1 MDECAASPC
10 QNSGA
15 CKETGSSYTCTCQ
28 VHSSNIHILHSQLL
42 VYCEQAGYEGKNCE
56 VNTNDCA
63 RSPCAA
69 GGTCTD
75 LVAGFSCSCPPGT
88 TGDTCAEQIGR
99 YLREN
104 FNIKRYYEISDIL
117 DTGCK
122 PISEK
127 LMHTTISYIWLCVAA
142 DECAS
147 GPCSLAGTL
156 QCEDGENSYYCDCR
170 AGYSGSNCEININ
183 ECEGDPCRQKELV
196 TFYGL

>member
-1 MDECAASPC
+1 MPARGDLPGPRGGLQVGPQRTASQLTGPCCRCECALGWAGLNCEDDVDECAASPC

-28 VHSSNIHILHSQLL
+28 VHSSDIHILHSQLL

-104 FNIKRYYEISDIL
+104 FNIKRYYEISDSPFTFQTSLTL
-117 DTGCK
+117 D
-122 PISEK
+122 
-127 LMHTTISYIWLCVAA
+127 V
-142 DECAS
+142 
-147 GPCSLAGTL
+147 SL
-156 QCEDGENSYYCDCR
+156 Y
-170 AGYSGSNCEININ
+170 
-183 ECEGDPCRQKELV
+183 
-196 TFYGL
+196 